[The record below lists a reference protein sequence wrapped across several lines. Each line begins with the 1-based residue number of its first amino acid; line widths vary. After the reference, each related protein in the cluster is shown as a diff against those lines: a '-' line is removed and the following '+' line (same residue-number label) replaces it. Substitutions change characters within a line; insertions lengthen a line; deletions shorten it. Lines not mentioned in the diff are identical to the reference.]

1 MKINE
6 INVRTRKSSTGAQI
20 TVEELLKEEH
30 MDGKCGLFA
39 RVTMEPGA
47 VLGYHEH
54 HGETETYYIL
64 SGTGEYDDNGT
75 KVPAAPGDIF
85 FCEDGCGHDICC
97 TGSEPLSFM
106 ALIIKGGEKGA
117 ELLESMRR
125 RRSVRKYTGE
135 AVPEEILEKVLRAG
149 LLSPS
154 SRAIRPWEFIV
165 VRDRKTLEKM
175 SECRVGAAKM
185 LAYADT
191 AVVVVAD
198 GEKQDV
204 WTEDCSIAMA
214 YMHLAADSL
223 GLGSCWIQ
231 GRLREAEDGRTTEE
245 YLRDLLKFPET
256 HRLEAILSLGM
267 PQEHG
272 EAYPE
277 DSLLTQ
283 KIHREKF

>member
-1 MKINE
+1 MKIDE
-6 INVRTRKSSTGAQI
+6 INARTRKSSTGAQI
-20 TVEELLKEEH
+20 TVEEFLTEEQ

-64 SGTGEYDDNGT
+64 SGKGEYDDNGT
-75 KVPAAPGDIF
+75 KVEASPGDVF
-85 FCEDGCGHDICC
+85 FCESGCGHDIRCL
-97 TGSEPLSFM
+97 GDEPLSFM
-106 ALIIKGGEKGA
+106 ALIIRGTEKGA
-117 ELLESMRR
+117 ELLENMRS
-125 RRSVRKYTGE
+125 RRSVRRYTGE
-135 AVPEEILEKVLRAG
+135 AVPEEVLEKVLKAG

-154 SRAIRPWEFIV
+154 GRAIRPWEFIV
-165 VRDRKTLEKM
+165 VREKETLEKM
-175 SECRVGAAKM
+175 AECRVGAAKM
-185 LAYADT
+185 LAFADT
-191 AVVVVAD
+191 AIVVIAD

-214 YMHLAADSL
+214 YMHLAADAL

-256 HRLEAILSLGM
+256 HRLEAILSLGI

-272 EAYPE
+272 EAYPV